1 MRRMTASLRIR
12 ARGFA
17 AGVILAMGITGCGNS
32 KINGGPADASNGPD
46 ASAAQIAAMNAFDN
60 GALSL
65 LNGNCG
71 ACHSTDNE
79 IGFLFPET
87 DVYTRITGW
96 PEILDFQTP
105 SNSLLLTKGQHVGPP
120 WAPDDFEVVKNWI
133 ELEAVA
139 RGNDNTDDLP
149 VTALF
154 TPTMGLNNIN
164 LPGLP
169 GSRIEFLMEP
179 LDTGAYLS
187 EIRLYAGTGGVHVV
201 HPLFLLFVDGVLQP
215 DPVDRFSF
223 VDLSLEDGQNEY
235 IGGGTFVIVNF
246 PAGSDMMIQ
255 FERLESLVGPG
266 MDGGVLLDCLE
277 VDSFTTNAQPAL
289 SFCAQEC
296 HGGNDTQATAAT
308 DMRQLLNPA
317 GQTAACGQ
325 ILARINL
332 QDPANSGLFLAPNPD
347 SGTSH
352 PYKFGDPN
360 LPNPM
365 TFQEFVDM
373 MLLWAN
379 TEAAT
384 QGQ

>member
-1 MRRMTASLRIR
+1 
-12 ARGFA
+12 
-17 AGVILAMGITGCGNS
+17 MGITGCGNS
-32 KINGGPADASNGPD
+32 KINGGPVDANTGPD
-46 ASAAQIAAMNAFDN
+46 ASAAQIAAKDAFDN
-60 GALSL
+60 GALPL
-65 LNGNCG
+65 LTGNCG

-79 IGFLFPET
+79 VGFLFAEP
-87 DVYTRITGW
+87 DVYTRITTW
-96 PEILDFQTP
+96 PDILDFTTP

-120 WAPDDFEVVKNWI
+120 WSPEDFEVVKNWI
-133 ELEAVA
+133 QLEAVA
-139 RGNDNTDDLP
+139 RGNDNTDNLP

-154 TPTMGLNNIN
+154 TPTMGLNSVN

-169 GSRIEFLMEP
+169 GSRITFLMEP

-187 EIRLYAGTGGVHVV
+187 EIRLEAGTGGVRMV

-223 VDLSLEDGQNEY
+223 VELSLEEGQSEY

-255 FERLESLVGPG
+255 FEVLESLAGPG
-266 MDGGVLLDCLE
+266 MDGGVLQSCLE

-289 SFCAQEC
+289 GFCAQNC
-296 HGGNDTQATAAT
+296 HAGGDPQATAAT
-308 DMRQLLNPA
+308 DMRQLLNVADPDA
-317 GQTAACGQ
+317 QAAACGQ

-332 QDPANSGLFLAPNPD
+332 QDPANSGLFLAPDPD

-352 PYKFGDPN
+352 PYKFGNPDP
-360 LPNPM
+360 PNPM
-365 TFQEFVDM
+365 TFQEFKDM
-373 MLLWAN
+373 VLLWAN